1 MAAPTRE
8 TIITYGTFASNDTYW
23 HLDGAHTLAV
33 DERRFSI
40 SYDVV
45 CIAPTA
51 TAVDTAVAA
60 AQAQINERHL
70 DFTLEIDGETR
81 WAFTDAVDGAS
92 AGVEGAEFIIAD
104 MSLLGSHRSKK
115 SRAYRVTIEVTRS
128 ANQPGKPGVYEQAIR
143 VTTNPLG
150 KRRLAYRAQFTPG
163 PDDSETG
170 TALQRFEDADFGFEK
185 LVSDIQTVLTGT
197 WERSGSL
204 AKAYEEDGRTLTAS
218 ASYEELIYDQS
229 KSGRNDANLVGANYD
244 IRVERRSA
252 FSIPGRLQARP
263 LSAVTVLF
271 STGVATTETNLASV
285 IENTIL
291 PYVKDVVATELH
303 ATARAAPILL
313 GHGLRSDPVENRV
326 AGQVFFL
333 VIESQVLEISKRIS
347 DVARLGDTYVPI
359 LSGGRW
365 DRDKHTGPG
374 QWLRRVVIACRVIGE
389 NADTTLKAIELQ
401 ERSRQEGAGF
411 AFTGWA
417 VNSSPSVELFKE
429 AGGGTITTTVQTRV
443 LEFERANIR
452 ENAGGLN
459 GPGHGGNAGGGL
471 FSQVNATDDLAGF
484 QERS

>member
-8 TIITYGTFASNDTYW
+8 TIISYGTFDSNDTYW
-23 HLDGAHTLAV
+23 HLNGAHTIAV
-33 DERRFSI
+33 DEREFSI

-51 TAVDTAVAA
+51 ALVDTAVAA

-70 DFTLEIDGETR
+70 DFSVVIDGETR

-92 AGVEGAEFIIAD
+92 AGVEGAEFIKAE
-104 MSLLGSHRSKK
+104 MRLLGSHRSKK
-115 SRAYRVTIEVTRS
+115 SRAYRVTVTVTRS

-143 VTTNPLG
+143 LTTNPQG
-150 KRRLAYRAQFTPG
+150 KRRMAYRAQFTPG

-170 TALQRFEDADFGFEK
+170 TALERFDDDDYGFEK

-197 WERSGSL
+197 WERSGTL
-204 AKAYEEDGRTLTAS
+204 AKAYEEDGRTLVAS
-218 ASYEELIYDQS
+218 ASYEELLYDQS
-229 KSGRNDANLVGANYD
+229 KTGRNDPLLVGANYD

-271 STGVATTETNLASV
+271 STGVVTTETDLASV

-291 PYVKDVVATELH
+291 PYVKDTVSTELRSSP
-303 ATARAAPILL
+303 RAAPILL

-333 VIESQVLEISKRIS
+333 VPESEVLEISKRTN
-347 DVARLGDTYVPI
+347 DVARLGDTYVPV

-374 QWLRRVVIACRVIGE
+374 QWLRRVVIACRVIGV
-389 NADTTLKAIELQ
+389 NADTTLKAIEVS
-401 ERSRQEGAGF
+401 ERARHESAGF

-429 AGGGTITTTVQTRV
+429 AGGGSITTTVQTRV
-443 LEFERANIR
+443 LEFERVNIR
-452 ENAGGLN
+452 EDAGSLN
-459 GPGHGGNAGGGL
+459 GPGHGGGGGGV
-471 FSQVNATDDLAGF
+471 FSQVNPTDDLSGL
-484 QERS
+484 QERF